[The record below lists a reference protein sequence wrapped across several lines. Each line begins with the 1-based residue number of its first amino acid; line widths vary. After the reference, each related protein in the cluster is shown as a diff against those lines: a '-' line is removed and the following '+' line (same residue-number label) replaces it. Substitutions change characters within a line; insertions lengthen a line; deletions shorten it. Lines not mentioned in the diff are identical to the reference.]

1 MTTNT
6 DKLAAQIC
14 RDVAE
19 LPDRNSPE
27 DWPEAMLVT
36 HDELQAIVTEALEAA
51 GRVQQAEPVG
61 EIYSHNCNSLG
72 VVHAVVR
79 FDGPFDPND
88 QHTWPAQGSK
98 VYLATPAERAPAP
111 TVSEPAVIVTVS
123 KDGSVTTTDIK
134 WLRTFFEGDTPLYL
148 AAPTAQEKP

>member
-51 GRVQQAEPVG
+51 GRVQQAEP
-61 EIYSHNCNSLG
+61 
-72 VVHAVVR
+72 
-79 FDGPFDPND
+79 
-88 QHTWPAQGSK
+88 
-98 VYLATPAERAPAP
+98 
-111 TVSEPAVIVTVS
+111 AVIVTVS

-148 AAPTAQEKP
+148 AAPTVQEKP